1 MDYNR
6 LVFMSP
12 IDEEDPSL
20 NFGDLSTSA
29 IRNDNENSPIEHDKK
44 NALQVPIFMD
54 PRIEPTFLE
63 DNEKSYNAQTKQL
76 FGNHSLNFCLSTS
89 ATRTDVEN
97 SSMKKN
103 PTNKFQAP
111 VFMDPRIEPTFLED
125 NEKSYNGQT
134 KQLLENQSLIFCS
147 QTSAIRTDVD
157 TMEKNSTNILQAP
170 VFLDSRI
177 DEMKKKFF
185 HELEEKEQKIVRL
198 ETKLSAAETEID
210 SFDQMKKKFPL
221 ELEEKQQEIVR
232 LQTKLSAA
240 ETEIASFDQMKK
252 KFPLELEEK
261 QQEIV
266 RLQTKLSAAETEIDS
281 FDQMKKKFPLELE
294 EKQQE
299 IVRLQTKLSA
309 ADAEIASFDE
319 MKKKF
324 PLELEEKQ
332 QEIVRLQTKL
342 SAAETEIASFD
353 QMKKKFPLELE
364 EKQQEIVRLQTKLSA
379 AETEIDSFDQMK
391 KKFPLELEEKQ
402 QEIVRL
408 QTKLSA
414 AETEIDSFDQLEEGM
429 LAENFKLQ
437 RELLKI
443 KVRFG
448 LITIENA
455 FKALG
460 CCDKEILEEIKA
472 AACQ

>member
-89 ATRTDVEN
+89 AIRTDVEN
-97 SSMKKN
+97 SSMEKN

-134 KQLLENQSLIFCS
+134 KQLLENQSLIFCPP
-147 QTSAIRTDVD
+147 TSAIRTDVD
-157 TMEKNSTNILQAP
+157 TMEKNSTNTIQAP

-177 DEMKKKFF
+177 DEMKKKFL
-185 HELEEKEQKIVRL
+185 HELEEKQQKIVRL
-198 ETKLSAAETEID
+198 ETKLSAADAEID
-210 SFDQMKKKFPL
+210 SFDEMKKKFPL

-240 ETEIASFDQMKK
+240 ETEIDSFDEMKKKFTLELEEKEQKIVRLQQEIVRLETKLSAADAEIDSFDEMKKKFTLELEEKEQKIVRLETKLSAAHEEIDSFDQMKR

-294 EKQQE
+294 EKEQ
-299 IVRLQTKLSA
+299 K
-309 ADAEIASFDE
+309 
-319 MKKKF
+319 
-324 PLELEEKQ
+324 
-332 QEIVRLQTKL
+332 
-342 SAAETEIASFD
+342 
-353 QMKKKFPLELE
+353 
-364 EKQQEIVRLQTKLSA
+364 
-379 AETEIDSFDQMK
+379 
-391 KKFPLELEEKQ
+391 
-402 QEIVRL
+402 IVRL